1 MPWARLGCR
10 PSPAAASLKSCMDCW
25 AQASK
30 LDMSWSRRTGM
41 EPLFWLKNCW
51 NCGSRMVRARSFCAL
66 MFASSLSLNMAR
78 ESML

>member
-10 PSPAAASLKSCMDCW
+10 PSPAAACLKSCMDCC

-30 LDMSWSRRTGM
+30 LLMSWSRRTGI

-51 NCGSRMVRARSFCAL
+51 NCGSSTVRARSACAL
-66 MFASSLSLNMAR
+66 RSPSSLSANMAS